1 MICAG
6 CQTCI
11 ALCPY
16 NAIEFDERR
25 GVSVIN
31 EALCK
36 GCGSCAGFCPS
47 GAAQVKHFNEKQI
60 FAELDGIVDAISEVG
75 I

>member
-1 MICAG
+1 
-6 CQTCI
+6 
-11 ALCPY
+11 
-16 NAIEFDERR
+16 
-25 GVSVIN
+25 VN

-60 FAELDGIVDAISEVG
+60 FAELEGIVDSLHSVG

>member
-1 MICAG
+1 
-6 CQTCI
+6 
-11 ALCPY
+11 
-16 NAIEFDERR
+16 
-25 GVSVIN
+25 VVN

-60 FAELDGIVDAISEVG
+60 LAELEGIVDSLHTVG
-75 I
+75 M

>member
-1 MICAG
+1 VCAG
-6 CQTCI
+6 CQTCLG
-11 ALCPY
+11 LCAY
-16 NAIEFDERR
+16 SAIEFDPRR
-25 GVSVIN
+25 RVSVVN

-47 GAAQVKHFNEKQI
+47 GAAGIRHFGAKQV
-60 FAELDGIVDAISEVG
+60 FAEVEGILAEV

>member
-1 MICAG
+1 M
-6 CQTCI
+6 
-11 ALCPY
+11 
-16 NAIEFDERR
+16 
-25 GVSVIN
+25 GVSVVN

-60 FAELDGIVDAISEVG
+60 FAELEGIIDAVHSVG
-75 I
+75 M